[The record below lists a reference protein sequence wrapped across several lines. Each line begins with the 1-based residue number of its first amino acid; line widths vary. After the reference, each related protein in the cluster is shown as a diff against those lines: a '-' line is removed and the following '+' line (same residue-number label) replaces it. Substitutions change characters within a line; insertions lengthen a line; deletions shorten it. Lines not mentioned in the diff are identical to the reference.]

1 MTAAPAVDHSHVRT
15 RATRVRFALW
25 VGVVTALLV
34 GHAAWLYT
42 LRGVHILNR
51 DTALIAGQA
60 CLAALLVGLALLLKT
75 TPPDAIKLH
84 RRTSE
89 RLILAIAAALQ
100 LLAVVTLTPALTED
114 LVRYRLD
121 GRMWLAGR
129 SPYAVSPA
137 KWFEADGGT
146 RDDALDRL
154 VTYPEVRTIYPPVA
168 EAVFAL
174 TAGAE
179 RVLPAPRELSVTH
192 PAERSPFR
200 ARSGS
205 RPPWQWFLPLR
216 LLLAAAAVGSAAV
229 LLLILRH
236 RGESAWWAVLFA
248 WNPLVVLEA
257 GGMGHVDVVGALF
270 LLLAIYSLR
279 RHRPVACGLALA
291 LAAGVKPIA
300 LVALPFL
307 CLGAR
312 RGDAARLAAAFA
324 GAVIVLFAPVLLFER
339 GYAGLMATAANYGGR
354 WEANASVY
362 ELFKRLFGEGDEGR
376 AMARAK
382 EMARLAGALALLVTA
397 WLAWRARAR
406 PESATY
412 WLMLVLLLVSPVVY
426 PWYLTWCLCLVPLLR
441 GPQGMAA
448 LVWSGT
454 AALAYT
460 AWHRPSWLAPPGVSL
475 GMYAPVYGA
484 LAIEGVAWLRRGA
497 GREGVSDAGRVAAKS
512 ASPAT
517 SR

>member
-1 MTAAPAVDHSHVRT
+1 VTAGPDLVRWSVRT
-15 RATRVRFALW
+15 RATRIRFALW
-25 VGVVTALLV
+25 AGVVAALLS
-34 GHAAWLYT
+34 GHAAWLYS
-42 LRGVHILNR
+42 LRGVRILNR
-51 DTALIAGQA
+51 DTALIAGQGF
-60 CLAALLVGLALLLKT
+60 LAALLIGLARLLKT
-75 TPPDAIKLH
+75 TPPDAIKLR

-89 RLILAIAAALQ
+89 RLILTVAIVLQ

-114 LVRYRLD
+114 LIRYRLD

-129 SPYAVSPA
+129 SPYAMSPA
-137 KWFEADGGT
+137 EWFEADGGT
-146 RDDALDRL
+146 HPDALDRL

-168 EAVFAL
+168 EATFAL
-174 TAGAE
+174 AASAE
-179 RVLPAPRELSVTH
+179 RMLPTPRPLRVTH
-192 PAERSPFR
+192 PAECSPYR

-216 LLLAAAAVGSAAV
+216 LLLAATAVGGAAV

-257 GGMGHVDVVGALF
+257 GGMGHVDVVGVLF
-270 LLLAIYSLR
+270 LLVAMYYRR
-279 RHRPVACGLALA
+279 RHRPAACGLALA

-300 LVALPFL
+300 LLALPFL

-312 RGDAARLAAAFA
+312 PGHAARLVAGFA
-324 GAVIVLFAPVLLFER
+324 VAVIAVFVPALLVER
-339 GYAGLMATAANYGGR
+339 GYAGLMETAANYGGR

-382 EMARLAGALALLVTA
+382 EMARLAGALLLLVTA
-397 WLAWRARAR
+397 WLACNVRAR

-441 GPQGMAA
+441 GTQGWAA

-460 AWHRPSWLAPPGVSL
+460 SWHRASWLAPPGVSIS
-475 GMYAPVYGA
+475 MYTPVYA
-484 LAIEGVAWLRRGA
+484 VLAIEGVVLLRRGM
-497 GREGVSDAGRVAAKS
+497 GRKGASDAGRVTAES